1 MLFQY
6 FHLICMKTRL
16 FYMKKLTRLLSGFA
30 VLLFLATS
38 LSSCGYNSMVTK
50 REAVAGQW
58 SQVENVY
65 QRRLDL
71 IPNLVA
77 AVKAAANFE
86 KSTMIEVTEARAGA
100 ARNAIKNVD
109 PSSLTQEQIQQFQKT
124 QDALGNAVRSMI
136 NVVVERY
143 PDLKSNQNFL
153 SLQNQLEGTENR
165 IAVERGKFNTVV
177 QDYNTYIQ
185 RFPQNISAGI
195 FGFKPKGYFQASEGA
210 DKAPDVNS
218 MFNDNNNA
226 K

>member
-1 MLFQY
+1 
-6 FHLICMKTRL
+6 
-16 FYMKKLTRLLSGFA
+16 MKKITRYFLSIA
-30 VLLFLATS
+30 VLAVLATS
-38 LSSCGYNSMVTK
+38 LSSCGYNSMVAK
-50 REAVAGQW
+50 REAVSSQW

-77 AVKAAANFE
+77 TVKAAANFE
-86 KSTMIEVTEARAGA
+86 KSTQVEIAEARAGD
-100 ARNAIKNVD
+100 ARNALQKVD
-109 PSSLTQEQIQQFQKT
+109 PSNLSQQQITQFQQA
-124 QDALGNAVRSMI
+124 QDALGGAVRSMI

-153 SLQNQLEGTENR
+153 GLQNQLEGTENR
-165 IAVERGKFNTVV
+165 IAVEREKFNTVV

-185 RFPQNISAGI
+185 QFPQNLSAKM
-195 FGFKPKGYFQASEGA
+195 FGFQPKGYFQMTQGA

-218 MFNDNNNA
+218 MFNDNNNQG